1 MFIEFQ
7 TKDDKAISYNVGNI
21 VFIGEMKE
29 NVSVMF
35 DDNTHVIFP
44 DEYVAV
50 VKKLIG
56 LSRTVEPSA
65 YVQFTT
71 KKEERIAFP
80 VRRIFYV
87 LEQEHTTAIMFNDGT
102 RIEVVEDYESV
113 MRRIYV
119 KIDVA
124 VTVDNSIL
132 AEETKS

>member
-7 TKDDKAISYNVGNI
+7 TKDDKAISYNVSNI

-35 DDNTHVIFP
+35 DDNSHVIFP

-50 VKKLIG
+50 VKRLIG
-56 LSRTVEPSA
+56 LSKTVDPSA

-80 VRRIFYV
+80 VRRVFYI

-102 RIEVVEDYESV
+102 RIEVLEEYESV
-113 MRRIYV
+113 MKRIYV

-124 VTVDNSIL
+124 VTVDYSNI
-132 AEETKS
+132 AKKSKN

>member
-35 DDNTHVIFP
+35 DDNTHAIFP

-113 MRRIYV
+113 MRRIYE

-124 VTVDNSIL
+124 VTVDASTL
-132 AEETKS
+132 TKRSKG

>member
-7 TKDDKAISYNVGNI
+7 MNDDKAISYNVSNI

-29 NVSVMF
+29 NVSIMF
-35 DDNTHVIFP
+35 DDNSHVIIP

-56 LSRTVEPSA
+56 LSRRVNPYV

-80 VRRIFYV
+80 LRRVFYI
-87 LEQEHTTAIMFNDGT
+87 LEQETTTAIMFNDGT
-102 RIEVVEDYESV
+102 RIEVIEDYEAV
-113 MRRIYV
+113 MKRLFE
-119 KIDVA
+119 KIEVA
-124 VTVDNSIL
+124 EERSNSTK
-132 AEETKS
+132 ETKS

>member
-124 VTVDNSIL
+124 VTVDASTL
-132 AEETKS
+132 TKRSKG

>member
-7 TKDDKAISYNVGNI
+7 TKEDKAISYNVGNI

-35 DDNTHVIFP
+35 DDNTHAIFP

-113 MRRIYV
+113 MRRIYE

-124 VTVDNSIL
+124 VTVDASTL
-132 AEETKS
+132 PK

>member
-87 LEQEHTTAIMFNDGT
+87 LAQEHTTAIMFNDGT

-132 AEETKS
+132 AEEIKS